1 MIKSRPLSK
10 LAVTNHVL
18 RHTNAQKHGVHSVHE
33 VFSST
38 TSIQQL
44 SNAVELRKKSN
55 KGFTLIE
62 ILIALTVFAILAT
75 ITSSTLYYTFNT
87 RTRVNLQA
95 ERLNAL
101 QLAISII
108 QQDTSQTVER
118 AIRGNEMRLFP
129 VFVGQPQYLE
139 LTRDGVVN
147 PNSAEKRST
156 LKRIALVCQDE
167 KLLRRTWS
175 TLDPIDR
182 NKYEDKV
189 LLNNLSEC
197 HFNYLNQTLQ
207 LLAEWR
213 EQAITQ
219 NQRREPLPKAI
230 QMNLTLKD
238 WGELNMLFIIPGALY
253 VFD

>member
-10 LAVTNHVL
+10 LAATNRVL
-18 RHTNAQKHGVHSVHE
+18 RHTNAQNHGVHVVHE
-33 VFSST
+33 VSST
-38 TSIQQL
+38 TSILQP
-44 SNAVELRKKSN
+44 SNAVELQKRSN

-75 ITSSTLYYTFNT
+75 ITSSTLYYAFNT

-108 QQDTSQTVER
+108 QQDTSQTVQR

-189 LLNNLSEC
+189 LLDNLSDC